1 MIYLKMNGVT
11 LVWRTCS
18 RLVENHIFFNVDI
31 FIFIYCSSI
40 VTKRQS
46 NPILVM
52 NDNSRK
58 LCITQ
63 LDLEEEYRDQRTLFS
78 FRSLNLPRFHLI
90 PLIMSSSRDVFRRL
104 SSALNY
110 VLTSVFMFWILRLC
124 SGSRWEVLRSL
135 RLTSSLEFTFWR
147 TMLWTWT
154 FLFLDWIKI

>member
-63 LDLEEEYRDQRTLFS
+63 LDLEEEYRDQRTLFP
-78 FRSLNLPRFHLI
+78 LGHLI
-90 PLIMSSSRDVFRRL
+90 CRDFISFLWSCRRQEMFSDVYLLHWIMCWRL
-104 SSALNY
+104 C
-110 VLTSVFMFWILRLC
+110 LC
-124 SGSRWEVLRSL
+124 SGSYVCVQDRDEKFFDLSDWRPLWNSRSGGRCCGHEL
-135 RLTSSLEFTFWR
+135 FCFW
-147 TMLWTWT
+147 
-154 FLFLDWIKI
+154 IE